1 MIEDGR
7 LRMDNPFLKRF
18 WLLTQ
23 VSHPKKQKS
32 LWFRKPKEI
41 FKGKIYKDTGEI
53 THRLLNLRKGA
64 KEM

>member
-1 MIEDGR
+1 
-7 LRMDNPFLKRF
+7 MDNPFLKRF

-41 FKGKIYKDTGEI
+41 FKGKIFLWNIFAPRQNKT
-53 THRLLNLRKGA
+53 
-64 KEM
+64 